1 MQVNYKKLNI
11 NAKQPFRADKG
22 SAGFDLTAVDVK
34 IDNDLVTIHTGIV
47 MEIPEGYAGF
57 LFPRSSI
64 YKTSLSLVN
73 SVGVID
79 SSYRG
84 EIMCKFRCTNP
95 ANIYKVGERCCQLI
109 IMPVPEIIYCEQNE
123 LSSTERETG
132 GFGSSGK

>member
-1 MQVNYKKLNI
+1 MQINYKKLNV
-11 NAKQPFRADKG
+11 NAQTPYRADSG

-34 IDNDLVTIHTGIV
+34 IDNDLVTIHTGIAV
-47 MEIPEGYAGF
+47 EIPEGYAGF

-64 YKTSLSLVN
+64 YKTSLSLAN

-84 EIMCKFRCTNP
+84 EIMCKFRCNNP
-95 ANIYKVGERCCQLI
+95 NNIYKIGERCCQLI
-109 IMPVPEIIYCEQNE
+109 IMQVPNVTYCEQSE
-123 LSSTERETG
+123 LSTTTRGNG